1 MPQHARQH
9 DSAATAAASRSR
21 VQAGPHLKTGSCN
34 TCHPM
39 YGQHVG
45 KQAGRAL
52 ALSSCS
58 VSSAMRPLEG
68 SASRSASRASSLA
81 GFWTVRAAGQ
91 RQKQRGRDGRE
102 GGRQRRQQLRWAR
115 AGAPSR
121 SPVVPAL
128 LFRLQATSRR
138 PAVAGRRAAALLPDQ
153 LLLRTLLLGRTM
165 RPVLQQGTT
174 ALPAAACSC

>member
-1 MPQHARQH
+1 
-9 DSAATAAASRSR
+9 
-21 VQAGPHLKTGSCN
+21 
-34 TCHPM
+34 M
-39 YGQHVG
+39 YG

-68 SASRSASRASSLA
+68 SASRSESRASSLA
-81 GFWTVRAAGQ
+81 GCWTVRAA
-91 RQKQRGRDGRE
+91 
-102 GGRQRRQQLRWAR
+102 RQRRKQRRQDARDRQVGRAAAAAAASWAR
-115 AGAPSR
+115 AGAQSR

-138 PAVAGRRAAALLPDQ
+138 PGGAGRRAAALLPGR
-153 LLLRTLLLGRTM
+153 LLLRTLLLGRAM